1 MATSS
6 KKLTKYSSGST
17 IVTADVANSWFGGL
31 YGSYEGSLL
40 DADDIRVTGH
50 VHDGEPYDG
59 HAGKIDLVNH
69 VKSKLQHQNL
79 ADLAVEKNNVA
90 SFLDQGSAIPEYED
104 VDGDRYYYLDLSY
117 LYAYVDDEISAIVV
131 GSSPFEA
138 ADTDSDTV
146 DDVVRQADTNYEAI
160 GGMDF
165 VYGSSKLDDMNDGSK
180 GDERVLFDK
189 SKGAFRA
196 GSVNSTQWN
205 DSNRGS
211 YSAALGINTTASGQA
226 SFAAG
231 AENTASG
238 TNSFVAGASNANSGN
253 NAAVFGNSNTV
264 SSVGSLVSG
273 EANSVITGST
283 NLVGGRQHVS
293 TANNTLI
300 TGRENTVEGDYNAVT
315 GYLSSVDDNG
325 NIVAGTLNYVRGNY
339 GAAFGEENSV
349 ENDGAV
355 TSDSTGS
362 LVAGN
367 KNTVRAKYVV
377 SAGQQNLTN
386 FGADGSVV
394 FGKGNGV
401 FGSNSLVFGSE
412 TLSKLSGELAHG
424 SGKFSIVGDAQ
435 STSYVVRGSLIN
447 PFLAPGLVL
456 SVDGFPLGKNY
467 QMDINSAYHVSV
479 MLVGKL
485 AGPGLQEAGAY
496 KLEALALGPTTLPL
510 AGSISAPLITYI
522 SRTPYFTA
530 GPGYVNATL
539 TVAGAGSSIIQVNV
553 SDNHPGPNFIPSNW
567 VATVTL
573 TTCRF

>member
-6 KKLTKYSSGST
+6 KKLTKYSSGTT

-40 DADDIRVTGH
+40 DTDDVRLTGH
-50 VHDGEPYDG
+50 VHDGDPYDG
-59 HAGKIDLVNH
+59 HAGKIDLVAH

-90 SFLDQGSAIPEYED
+90 TFVSRLDAIPEVD
-104 VDGDRYYYLDLSY
+104 VDGNYYLNLTDVY
-117 LYAYVDDEISAIVV
+117 DYVDTEISAIVI

-138 ADTDSDTV
+138 ADTNADSTN
-146 DDVVRQADTNYEAI
+146 DVVRQADTNYDTT
-160 GGMDF
+160 GMDF
-165 VYGSSKLDDMNDGSK
+165 LYGSSKLDDMNDGTK

-196 GSVNSTQWN
+196 GSVNSIQWN
-205 DSNRGS
+205 DANRGT
-211 YSAALGINTTASGQA
+211 YSTALGRNTTASGQA

-238 TNSFVAGASNANSGN
+238 TNSFVAGASNNNSAN

-264 SSVGSLVSG
+264 GSTGSLVSG
-273 EANSVITGST
+273 EANSIPAGST
-283 NLVGGRQHVS
+283 NLVGGREHVS
-293 TANNTLI
+293 SANNTLI
-300 TGRENTVEGDYNAVT
+300 TGKENTVEGDYNAVT
-315 GYLSSVDDNG
+315 GYLSDVDDDG
-325 NIVAGTLNYVRGNY
+325 NIVSGTLNNVRGNY
-339 GAAFGEENSV
+339 GAAFGEENSLS
-349 ENDGAV
+349 NDGAI

-362 LVAGN
+362 LVAGS
-367 KNTVRAKYVV
+367 KNTVKAKYTV
-377 SAGQQNLTN
+377 SGGQQNLTN
-386 FGADGSVV
+386 FGADGSAV
-394 FGKGNGV
+394 FGKANGV
-401 FGSNSLVFGSE
+401 FGQNSLVFGAE
-412 TLSKLSGELAHG
+412 ALSKVAGEFSHA

-435 STSYVVRGSLIN
+435 TTRYVVRGRLLN
-447 PFLAPGLVL
+447 PFGPPGLVL
-456 SVDGFPLGKNY
+456 SLDGAAIGPNY
-467 QMDINSAYHVSV
+467 QMDLNSAYHVSV

-496 KLEALALGPTTLPL
+496 KLEALAFGPTTAPL
-510 AGSISAPLITYI
+510 VGTMSAPLITYI
-522 SRTPYFTA
+522 SRTAYFTA

-539 TVAGAGSSIIQVNV
+539 TASGAGTNRIQVNV
-553 SDNHPGPNFIPSNW
+553 SDTSPNFFPSNW

>member
-40 DADDIRVTGH
+40 DSDDVRLTGH

-138 ADTDSDTV
+138 ADTNADSTN
-146 DDVVRQADTNYEAI
+146 DVVRQADTNYNTT
-160 GGMDF
+160 GMDF
-165 VYGSSKLDDMNDGSK
+165 VYGSSKLDDMSDGTK

-205 DSNRGS
+205 DGNRGS
-211 YSAALGINTTASGQA
+211 YSAALGRNTTASGQA

-238 TNSFVAGASNANSGN
+238 TNSFVAGASNNNSAN

-264 SSVGSLVSG
+264 GSTGSLVSG
-273 EANSVITGST
+273 EANSIPAGST
-283 NLVGGRQHVS
+283 NLVGGREHVS
-293 TANNTLI
+293 SANNTLI
-300 TGRENTVEGDYNAVT
+300 TGKENTVEGDYNAVT
-315 GYLSSVDDNG
+315 GYLSDVDDDG
-325 NIVAGTLNYVRGNY
+325 NIVSGTLNNVRGNY
-339 GAAFGEENSV
+339 GAAFGEENSLS
-349 ENDGAV
+349 NDGAV

-362 LVAGN
+362 LVAGS
-367 KNTVRAKYVV
+367 KNTVRAKYTIT
-377 SAGQQNLTN
+377 AGQQNLTN
-386 FGADGSVV
+386 FGADGSAV
-394 FGKGNGV
+394 FGKSNGV
-401 FGSNSLVFGSE
+401 FGGNSLVFGAE
-412 TLSKLSGELAHG
+412 ALSKVAGEFSHA
-424 SGKFSIVGDAQ
+424 SGKFSIIGDAQ
-435 STSYVVRGSLIN
+435 STSYVVRGRIIN
-447 PFLAPGLVL
+447 PFGPPGLSL
-456 SVDGFPLGKNY
+456 TLDGTTIGPNY
-467 QMDINSAYHVSV
+467 QMDTNSAYHVNV
-479 MLVGKL
+479 MLIGKL
-485 AGPGLQEAGAY
+485 AGPGVQEAGAY
-496 KLEALALGPTTLPL
+496 KLEAMALGPTTLPL
-510 AGSISAPLITYI
+510 SGSISAPIITYI

-530 GPGYVNATL
+530 GLPDVTVTL
-539 TVAGAGSSIIQVNV
+539 TVGGAGSSFIRVNV
-553 SDNHPGPNFIPSNW
+553 ADNHPAPNFIPSNW

>member
-1 MATSS
+1 MGTSS
-6 KKLTKYSSGST
+6 TKKLTKYASGST

-31 YGSYEGSLL
+31 YGSYEATLL
-40 DADDIRVTGH
+40 DADDPRVTGH
-50 VHDGEPYDG
+50 VHDGESYDG
-59 HAGKIDLVNH
+59 HAAKIDLVNH

-90 SFLDQGSAIPEYED
+90 SFIDPASAIPEYV
-104 VDGDRYYYLDLSY
+104 VDGPNTYYYLDLSSVY
-117 LYAYVDDEISAIVV
+117 DFFNTRIDTLVI

-138 ADTDSDTV
+138 ADTNADSTN
-146 DDVVRQADTNYEAI
+146 DVVRQADTNYEAI

-180 GDERVLFDK
+180 GDERLLFDK

-211 YSAALGINTTASGQA
+211 YSAALGRNTTASGQA

-238 TNSFVAGASNANSGN
+238 TNSFVAGASNNNSAN

-264 SSVGSLVSG
+264 SSTGSLVSG
-273 EANSVITGST
+273 EANSITAGST
-283 NLVGGRQHVS
+283 NLVGGREHTA

-300 TGRENTVEGDYNAVT
+300 TGKENLVEGDYNAVT
-315 GYLSSVDDNG
+315 GYLSDVDDNG
-325 NIVAGTLNYVRGNY
+325 NIASGTKNYIRGNY
-339 GAAFGEENSV
+339 GATFGEENAIN
-349 ENDGAV
+349 NDGAV
-355 TSDSTGS
+355 TSDSTS
-362 LVAGN
+362 SIVAGY
-367 KNTVRAKYVV
+367 KNTTKAKYTF
-377 SAGQQNLTN
+377 SSGIQNLTN
-386 FGADGSVV
+386 FGADGSAV
-394 FGKGNGV
+394 FGKSNGV
-401 FGSNSLVFGSE
+401 FGQNSLVFGAE
-412 TLSKLSGELAHG
+412 ALSKVSGELSQA

-435 STSYVVRGSLIN
+435 TTRYVVRGSLLN
-447 PFLAPGLVL
+447 PFGPPGLVL
-456 SVDGFPLGKNY
+456 SIDGLGLNY
-467 QMDINSAYHVSV
+467 QMDLNSAYHVSV

-485 AGPGLQEAGAY
+485 AGPGSQEAGAY

-510 AGSISAPLITYI
+510 AGAISAPLITYI

-539 TVAGAGSSIIQVNV
+539 TVSGAGTNRIQVNV
-553 SDNHPGPNFIPSNW
+553 SDAHPAGFFPSNW

>member
-17 IVTADVANSWFGGL
+17 IVTADVANSWYGGL
-31 YGSYEGSLL
+31 YGTYEGSLL
-40 DADDIRVTGH
+40 DLDDPRITGH
-50 VHDGEPYDG
+50 VHDGENYDG
-59 HAGKIDLVNH
+59 HAGKIDLVYH

-90 SFLDQGSAIPEYED
+90 TFADQNSAIPEQ
-104 VDGDRYYYLDLSY
+104 DGSGNYYLDLRGVYS
-117 LYAYVDDEISAIVV
+117 YVDDAILGIVV

-146 DDVVRQADTNYEAI
+146 NDVVRQADTEYDTV
-160 GGMDF
+160 GMDF
-165 VYGSSKLDDMNDGSK
+165 VYGSSKLDDMNDGTK
-180 GDERVLFDK
+180 GNERFLFDK

-196 GSVNSTQWN
+196 GSVESTQWN
-205 DSNRGS
+205 DSNRGT
-211 YSAALGINTTASGQA
+211 YSTALGRNNTASGQA
-226 SFAAG
+226 SFIAG

-238 TNSFVAGASNANSGN
+238 TNSFVGGASNNTSANNS
-253 NAAVFGNSNTV
+253 AVFGNSNTV
-264 SSVGSLVSG
+264 ASTGSLVSG
-273 EANSVITGST
+273 EANNISAGST
-283 NLVGGRQHVS
+283 NLVGGRQHIS

-300 TGRENTVEGDYNAVT
+300 TGKENTVEGDYNAVT
-315 GYLSSVDDNG
+315 GYLSEVYDDG
-325 NIVAGTLNYVRGNY
+325 NIVGGTLNSVHGDY
-339 GAAFGEENSV
+339 GAVFGQENSV

-362 LVAGN
+362 LVSGN
-367 KNTVRAKYVV
+367 KNTVRAKYTV

-386 FGADGSVV
+386 FGADGSAV

-401 FGSNSLVFGSE
+401 FGSNSLVYGSE
-412 TLSKLSGELAHG
+412 AFSKLAGEFSHA
-424 SGKFSIVGDAQ
+424 SGKFSLVGDAQ
-435 STSYVVRGSLIN
+435 STTYVVRGSLIN
-447 PFLAPGLVL
+447 PFLPPGLVL
-456 SVDGFPLGKNY
+456 SVDGIPLGKNY
-467 QMDINSAYHVSV
+467 QMDLNSAYHVSV

-496 KLEALALGPTTLPL
+496 KLEALAIGPTILPL
-510 AGSISAPLITYI
+510 AGSISAPIITYI

-573 TTCRF
+573 TACRF

>member
-40 DADDIRVTGH
+40 DADDVRVTGH

-59 HAGKIDLVNH
+59 HAGKIDLVYH

-90 SFLDQGSAIPEYED
+90 SFLDQDSAIPEQ
-104 VDGDRYYYLDLSY
+104 DGLGNYYLDLRGV
-117 LYAYVDDEISAIVV
+117 YAYVDDAILGVVV

-138 ADTDSDTV
+138 ADTNADSTN
-146 DDVVRQADTNYEAI
+146 DVVRQADSDYDTT
-160 GGMDF
+160 GMDF
-165 VYGSSKLDDMNDGSK
+165 VYGSSKLDDMNDGTK

-211 YSAALGINTTASGQA
+211 YSAALGRNTTASGQA

-238 TNSFVAGASNANSGN
+238 TNSFVAGASNSNSGN

-273 EANSVITGST
+273 EANSIPAGST
-283 NLVGGRQHVS
+283 NLVGGREHVS
-293 TANNTLI
+293 SASNTLI

-315 GYLSSVDDNG
+315 GYLSDVDNDG
-325 NIVAGTLNYVRGNY
+325 NIVAGTVNYVRGNY
-339 GAAFGEENSV
+339 GAAFGEENSL

-355 TSDSTGS
+355 TSDSTSS

-367 KNTVRAKYVV
+367 KNTVRAKYAV
-377 SAGQQNLTN
+377 SVGQQNLTN
-386 FGADGSVV
+386 FGADASAV

-401 FGSNSLVFGSE
+401 FGANSLVFGSE